1 MSTNGKFNT
10 KIQRKKKNPSEINA
24 NYCTKVMLQRKTSKA
39 EVIGSH
45 KREKNEVSNKMGK
58 KGRNRIRYLE
68 KHGFDGKKRVNF
80 YFELGNWENKKKKKG
95 ER

>member
-1 MSTNGKFNT
+1 
-10 KIQRKKKNPSEINA
+10 
-24 NYCTKVMLQRKTSKA
+24 
-39 EVIGSH
+39 
-45 KREKNEVSNKMGK
+45 MGK